1 MSPEES
7 KSLQADLVGKSH
19 SYDSNV
25 EVFQMRFKEAEGEH
39 FSISAWELAASIK
52 GVAGLAEQMAKKG
65 TFGKGIQPEVQV
77 RPMKEGSFVL
87 EFIVPALVDHGVDA
101 AIAAATLGVTNF
113 YSHIKAGINNIRG
126 IRCTGFEPVEG
137 TEFIKVTWQDGEVT
151 QVHKDMWT
159 DFQKMSKRTREN
171 LENMMA
177 PLGSSAEAV
186 EFRTGATDKDT
197 EEIMESEPIA
207 TIDAHEYREVITAP
221 VEVNEEEEEFTAEAK
236 FESID
241 FKEGGKW
248 RIASTAG
255 RRTVTIEDDNFL
267 SLLDSGLKIGKDDLY
282 EVTIKETR
290 TTTAGRTTTSWVLTS
305 IRRTKKGEGETLN

>member
-1 MSPEES
+1 MAPEES
-7 KSLQADLVGKSH
+7 KSLQTDKVGKSH
-19 SYDSNV
+19 SYDSDV

-39 FSISAWELAASIK
+39 FSISAWELAASIQ

-65 TFGKGIQPEVQV
+65 TFGEGIQPEVQV

-87 EFIVPALVDHGVDA
+87 EFIVPAVVEHGVDVA
-101 AIAAATLGVTNF
+101 FGALSAGGVLF
-113 YSHIKAGINNIRG
+113 YNHIKAGINNIKGVRV
-126 IRCTGFEPVEG
+126 TDFEPLEG
-137 TEFIKVTWQDGEVT
+137 TDFIKATWQDGEAT
-151 QVHKDMWT
+151 QVHKDMWAE
-159 DFQKMSKRTREN
+159 FQKMSKRTREN
-171 LENMMA
+171 LEKMMA

-186 EFRTGATDKDT
+186 ELRTGTTDEDA

-221 VEVNEEEEEFTAEAK
+221 VEVSEEEKEFTAEAK

-290 TTTAGRTTTSWVLTS
+290 TTRAGRTTTSWVLTN